1 MNGLKWML
9 APLLLVLVSTAAS
22 ADQPADQQLGEKLVR
37 EVWAGMK
44 TSDMAEIDRIMG
56 DGFQAVH
63 EFGAYDAEQEK
74 KLIRGLKLGDYT
86 LSDMV
91 ITRNGPV
98 IVATYKVSVEE
109 VIQGKK
115 LDKKPAPRMS
125 VFAETAQGWV
135 WIAHA
140 NLKAMK

>member
-1 MNGLKWML
+1 
-9 APLLLVLVSTAAS
+9 
-22 ADQPADQQLGEKLVR
+22 
-37 EVWAGMK
+37 
-44 TSDMAEIDRIMG
+44 
-56 DGFQAVH
+56 
-63 EFGAYDAEQEK
+63 
-74 KLIRGLKLGDYT
+74 
-86 LSDMV
+86 V

-98 IVATYKVSVEE
+98 IVATYKVSVAE